1 MQTFF
6 SLTIFVN
13 AVIWESR
20 HAAIFI
26 MYSTVLSHAYL
37 CELALIV
44 HKRCG
49 RRTGDV
55 QIQIL
60 LDDSALIMKVNKSA
74 AAGPAVN
81 LVMFYYSKN
90 EEYKAD
96 VYFWPHL
103 FLGMYYWVFVLV
115 PGMRS
120 GLDVCVPSPALYTSQ
135 NKSLR
140 CACITLS
147 LTYLSS
153 SWHGLYESTVSILQ
167 WTDRLQRQINIIKK
181 TQTASCETLAPG
193 KVRQLWWGLIRS
205 KYMDVPCHWSL
216 ITEVS
221 KAREEFIKNVAI
233 TKSVYWHWKFIKTT
247 GHGVIFVI

>member
-1 MQTFF
+1 
-6 SLTIFVN
+6 
-13 AVIWESR
+13 
-20 HAAIFI
+20 

-96 VYFWPHL
+96 VYF
-103 FLGMYYWVFVLV
+103 
-115 PGMRS
+115 
-120 GLDVCVPSPALYTSQ
+120 
-135 NKSLR
+135 
-140 CACITLS
+140 
-147 LTYLSS
+147 
-153 SWHGLYESTVSILQ
+153 
-167 WTDRLQRQINIIKK
+167 
-181 TQTASCETLAPG
+181 
-193 KVRQLWWGLIRS
+193 
-205 KYMDVPCHWSL
+205 
-216 ITEVS
+216 
-221 KAREEFIKNVAI
+221 
-233 TKSVYWHWKFIKTT
+233 
-247 GHGVIFVI
+247 